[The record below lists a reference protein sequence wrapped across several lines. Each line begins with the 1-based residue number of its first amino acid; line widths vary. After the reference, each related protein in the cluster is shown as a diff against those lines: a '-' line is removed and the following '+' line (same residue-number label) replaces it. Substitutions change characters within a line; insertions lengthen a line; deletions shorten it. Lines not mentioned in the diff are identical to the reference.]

1 MESILTVIAAAV
13 VVIAAV
19 EIIAF
24 CASRIDRHN
33 FKKVDKSILIMEES
47 NINLQKE
54 LGRSRD
60 MCSEISKN
68 LEFYKTMYL
77 ESSMKEKRLDKI
89 IGELFKL
96 NEYYKGVVELS
107 SYGGQDAF
115 EIKTQRD
122 GFIKAVGSILK
133 VAEEAG
139 VELNKIRLDAVEE
152 K

>member
-1 MESILTVIAAAV
+1 MESILTVIAIALVIFAV
-13 VVIAAV
+13 VEVAS
-19 EIIAF
+19 F

-33 FKKVDKSILIMEES
+33 FKKVDKSILLMEES

-60 MCSEISKN
+60 MYSELSKT
-68 LEFYKTMYL
+68 LDFYKTQYL
-77 ESSMKEKRLDKI
+77 ETSVREKRLYPI
-89 IGELFKL
+89 IGELLKL
-96 NEYYKGVVELS
+96 NDYYKGVVEMA

-122 GFIKAVGSILK
+122 GFIKAVGSLLK
-133 VAEEAG
+133 TAEDAG
-139 VELNKIRLDAVEE
+139 VELNERRLDAVE